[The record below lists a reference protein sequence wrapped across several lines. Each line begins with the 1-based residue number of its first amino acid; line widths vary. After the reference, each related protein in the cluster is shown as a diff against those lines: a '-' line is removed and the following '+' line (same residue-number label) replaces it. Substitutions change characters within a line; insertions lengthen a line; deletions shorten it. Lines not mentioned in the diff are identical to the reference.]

1 VTSISD
7 ALFTLRSFPT
17 SGASGL
23 RFDAATTSIY
33 DATSPSPSP
42 SGFRSSSDDAL
53 GLREKEYL
61 RSAERR

>member
-1 VTSISD
+1 MTSISD

-42 SGFRSSSDDAL
+42 SPSGFRSSSDDAR
-53 GLREKEYL
+53 GLREK
-61 RSAERR
+61 